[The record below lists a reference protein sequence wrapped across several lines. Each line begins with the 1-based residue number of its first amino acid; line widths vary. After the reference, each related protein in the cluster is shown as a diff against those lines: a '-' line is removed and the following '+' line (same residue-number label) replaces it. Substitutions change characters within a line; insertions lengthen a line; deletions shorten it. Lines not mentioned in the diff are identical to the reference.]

1 MMLRSG
7 KQISQIYLEIREKK
21 LIVKTFS
28 KSKFKINK
36 RNKIIK

>member
-21 LIVKTFS
+21 LIIKTFS
-28 KSKFKINK
+28 KPKFKINK
-36 RNKIIK
+36 RNKIIN